1 MLKESFPFRHWP
13 QIFQTFFP
21 MPRFSDIST
30 LTPVIMALP
39 TSLTATDPNSTTNA
53 AYPEN
58 MHTSG
63 YGGSAALTDGPDED
77 EEYDEEELT
86 LTDDDDDDDLTDDEE
101 ELTLEEDEED
111 DV

>member
-1 MLKESFPFRHWP
+1 
-13 QIFQTFFP
+13 
-21 MPRFSDIST
+21 
-30 LTPVIMALP
+30 MALA
-39 TSLTATDPNSTTNA
+39 TSLPETDTNPTANA
-53 AYPEN
+53 EYPEN

-86 LTDDDDDDDLTDDEE
+86 ITDDDDDDDLTVDEE
-101 ELTLEEDEED
+101 ELTLDEDEED